1 MKSTSFVSNVIV
13 TEKQRQS
20 TKEYFTIRPWERGK
34 VTGLWPG
41 NGVWSLVGGHG
52 NGLWSLV
59 SGQYWPH
66 FRNRAIT
73 RESSRSQEWQ
83 KGNRCKQGQVGQ
95 RCVLF
100 EWTSF
105 MNECF
110 FFLWMNVVCE
120 WINDRMN
127 ELLDVCF
134 FYWIRTNFLLKQGQV
149 GQ

>member
-1 MKSTSFVSNVIV
+1 MKSTMFVSNVIV

-41 NGVWSLVGGHG
+41 NGVWSLVSGHGNGLWSLVSGQGNGLWPLVSGHG

-83 KGNRCKQGQVGQ
+83 KGNRCKQDQVGQ

-110 FFLWMNVVCE
+110 YEWRYFYEWMSFV
-120 WINDRMN
+120 N
-127 ELLDVCF
+127 E
-134 FYWIRTNFLLKQGQV
+134 
-149 GQ
+149 